1 MTIMNVSARQ
11 ASSLYATDGL
21 WNLQVLGGS
30 GGPPGVLAC
39 LVTP

>member
-21 WNLQVLGGS
+21 WNLQALGGS
-30 GGPPGVLAC
+30 GGPPAC
-39 LVTP
+39 SPAW